1 MEKGIRKMGKSG
13 LNLFSHYSSGL
24 TLVEMMVVIGI
35 IGVILALAIPNFAAM
50 QRRARINAAAQ
61 ELAQDLRQIRERAL
75 STGIRHIITFDIP
88 NRKYIVTYVVDTTT
102 VQKDYLLAQTTGG
115 HIVFGAI
122 PGAIGHPPEGS
133 LPAPGNGGVDFPG
146 NTLIIDGRG
155 GATNGVIY
163 LTDNKESYAIG
174 INTLGRVKVY
184 RYANNNWY

>member
-1 MEKGIRKMGKSG
+1 MQRGISKRRRQE
-13 LNLFSHYSSGL
+13 LNLFSRCSSGL

-35 IGVILALAIPNFAAM
+35 IGVIIALAIPNFAAM
-50 QRRARINAAAQ
+50 QRRARMNAAAQ

-122 PGAIGHPPEGS
+122 PGATGHPPEGS

-184 RYANNNWY
+184 RYANNNWF